1 MCDRHFRTFSVV
13 DDFNCEALVIEI
25 DQSIGAQQVISMLGR
40 VEENRGYLVKILIVN
55 SPILNPLPLAQ
66 WTEDHGVILEFIKS
80 VKLTWNI
87 SIECFTGISGRNLDW
102 PLYFH
107 TLFIT

>member
-55 SPILNPLPLAQ
+55 SPMDLLN
-66 WTEDHGVILEFIKS
+66 KS
-80 VKLTWNI
+80 NF
-87 SIECFTGISGRNLDW
+87 C
-102 PLYFH
+102 
-107 TLFIT
+107 